1 MKIIFNKRVVIIG
14 ASLLSLLFILS
25 AGVSFYILRQN
36 AIQDRSAQISSL
48 TLVLTEH
55 LNQTIYS
62 ANAAL
67 DNMIAEVKA
76 ADIKTEQEY
85 IKFASSKDRFLDLQK
100 KTASNPLIDV
110 ATYVDAKG
118 KVINFSRSYP
128 APQIDLSERDY
139 FQFLSKINTDAVFYS
154 NPVHNKGNGK
164 WVFYLAKRITGANE
178 QFIGLAITGI
188 SVETFSQL
196 YQTVG
201 NNLGAGSAIAL
212 FKDDQTLLS
221 RWPQV
226 DERIGKI
233 NKNVALI
240 KVIQNPELFGQ
251 VFITDAAS
259 EIRDG
264 ANVKRLLSFRKS
276 SQYPFIIAIAADEQ
290 LYASAWRK
298 SALNIGFTLLLG
310 LIVIL
315 IGTLLL
321 LRSLKLS
328 SKHFHQANHDP
339 LTQLPNRL
347 LLTERLK
354 LAISLAHRNKT
365 KLAVIFIDL
374 DNLKKINDIEGHA
387 AGDIAI
393 KTAASRLLSA
403 VRASDTV
410 ARIGGDEFV
419 VVLSH
424 IDSTEGAQLVAEKIR
439 VLLLEPF
446 PIESKSLITGASL
459 GIAIY
464 PENGE
469 DETTLST
476 SADKAMYYAKFNGK
490 NQVQSFEDN
499 LDLIKPS

>member
-1 MKIIFNKRVVIIG
+1 MILNFNKQRVIVG
-14 ASLLSLLFILS
+14 ALLLSLIFILS
-25 AGVSFYILRQN
+25 AVGSFYLLRQN
-36 AIQDRSAQISSL
+36 AIDDRSSQISSL

-62 ANAAL
+62 ANSAL
-67 DNMIAEVKA
+67 DNMIAEVKV

-85 IKFASSKDRFLDLQK
+85 IKFASSKERFLNLQK
-100 KTASNPLIDV
+100 KTATNPLIDV

-118 KVINFSRSYP
+118 KIINFSRSHP

-139 FQFLSKINTDAVFYS
+139 FQFLSKTNTDAVFYS
-154 NPVHNKGNGK
+154 KPVHNKGNGK

-178 QFIGLAITGI
+178 QFLGLALTGI

-196 YQTVG
+196 YEKVG

-212 FKDDQTLLS
+212 FKDDQTLLA
-221 RWPQV
+221 RWPHTE
-226 DERIGKI
+226 ERIGKI
-233 NKNVALI
+233 NKNVAFN

-259 EIRDG
+259 ETRDG
-264 ANVKRLLSFRKS
+264 ASVKRLLSFRKS

-298 SALNIGFTLLLG
+298 SALNIAYTLFLG
-310 LIVIL
+310 LAVIL
-315 IGTLLL
+315 IATLLL
-321 LRSLKLS
+321 LRSIKLS
-328 SKHFHQANHDP
+328 SKHFHLANHDP

-354 LAISLAHRNKT
+354 LAISLAYRNKT

-374 DNLKKINDIEGHA
+374 DNLKRINDIEGHA
-387 AGDIAI
+387 TGDIAI
-393 KTAASRLLSA
+393 KTAASRLLSS

-419 VVLSH
+419 VALSH

-439 VLLLEPF
+439 TLIMEPLHV
-446 PIESKSLITGASL
+446 KGKTLITGASI

-464 PENGE
+464 PEHGE
-469 DETTLST
+469 DEATLSAN
-476 SADKAMYYAKFNGK
+476 ADKAMYFAKFSGK
-490 NQVQSFEDN
+490 NQVQLFEDN
-499 LDLIKPS
+499 LEAKRP